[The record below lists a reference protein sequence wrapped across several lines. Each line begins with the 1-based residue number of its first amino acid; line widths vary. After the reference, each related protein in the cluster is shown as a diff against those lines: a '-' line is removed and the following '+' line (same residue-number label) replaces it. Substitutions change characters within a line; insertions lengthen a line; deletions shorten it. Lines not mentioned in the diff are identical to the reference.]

1 LFRLL
6 RVQLFILFSFLVFS
20 CASNSRQNYYYLGLL
35 DNSGREKVKYFEKAL
50 SSRNEYIRRAAAEE
64 LAILMSHG
72 KTLSK
77 RTAERVRSEVRGFWA
92 DAFRI
97 ADAPDKDKAFS
108 FLFGHENN
116 SESFAE
122 AKWFVLNVCRD
133 KNIFISDRELAVIM
147 GHHSVYSLRYN
158 EALEYFRTFRTDNKW
173 PDRIPD
179 IFISYPELINDLGK
193 AFQYTQ
199 SGGEGLTLYT
209 QWLKDKELP
218 FSVQYSLN
226 FYAGR
231 VARRMGGQN
240 AKGIALFEQALT
252 LAPDADQLDACIWYI
267 LDLTVTGST
276 NSFMEKLTQY
286 FPDWHH
292 ASYYNDIL
300 ERFLHKL
307 VSEQDWNKV
316 IRTYDLIKNSS
327 AFSSRIAYARVIA
340 RAMENNYL
348 TAADLRL
355 AAKTLDE
362 ETVSAYAYYRVAY
375 NVGIVSSIPSFLYR
389 SQCADALNEPF
400 LVLDEKTETKLKK
413 KEYSPLLQFI
423 MGFFENKAV
432 DYLLPHLKELDRKL
446 TADELRI
453 VAKALHDEGY
463 YAKCMEVVSSYIYKD
478 GYSKNKLDWELLFPR
493 PYLDLVER
501 YAKEYSLPPS
511 LLYGLIRSESAF
523 RAAVI
528 SRAGAV
534 GLMQLM
540 PFTAKDMA
548 EKLKREGGP
557 DYFGDGEV
565 VDSTNPAHN
574 VHIGT
579 YYYRY
584 LHDYFDD
591 PVLAL
596 MAYNGGQNRI
606 RRLRNANS
614 KLPID
619 LFVETVPILET
630 RDYGKRVPAVAKIY
644 QELYYKDSQ

>member
-6 RVQLFILFSFLVFS
+6 RIQVFIFFSFLVFS
-20 CASNSRQNYYYLGLL
+20 CASNGEKSYYLGLL
-35 DNSGREKVKYFEKAL
+35 DNSGREKVKFFEKAI
-50 SSRNEYIRRAAAEE
+50 SSPNEYIRRAAAEE
-64 LAILMSHG
+64 LAILMSQG
-72 KTLSK
+72 KILPK
-77 RTAERVRSEVRGFWA
+77 RTARRVQIEVTGFWA
-92 DAFRI
+92 EAFRI
-97 ADAPDKDKAFS
+97 ADAPDKDKVFS

-122 AKWFVLNVCRD
+122 AMRFVLNVSE
-133 KNIFISDRELAVIM
+133 KKHIVISDLELAAIM
-147 GHHSVYSLRYN
+147 GHHLVCRQRYN
-158 EALEYFRTFRTDNKW
+158 EALDYFHVFRTDNNW
-173 PDRIPD
+173 PDQIPD
-179 IFISYPELINDLGK
+179 IFINYPVLINDLGR

-209 QWLKDKELP
+209 QWLKDKNLSP
-218 FSVQYSLN
+218 GVQYSLN

-276 NSFMEKLTQY
+276 NNFLEKLTQY
-286 FPDWHH
+286 FPAWHH
-292 ASYYNDIL
+292 ASYYNDVL

-316 IRTYDLIKNSS
+316 IRTYDLIKNSN
-327 AFSSRIAYARVIA
+327 AFTSKIAYARVIA
-340 RAMENNYL
+340 RAIENKYL

-355 AAKTLDE
+355 AAKALDIE
-362 ETVSAYAYYRVAY
+362 SANALAFYRAAYD
-375 NVGIVSSIPSFLYR
+375 VGVISSIPSFIYR
-389 SQCADALNEPF
+389 SQCADALSEPF
-400 LVLDEKTETKLKK
+400 LILNEKTEPKLKK
-413 KEYSPLLQFI
+413 KEYSPLMQFI

-432 DYLLPHLKELDRKL
+432 DFLLPRLKELEKKL
-446 TADELRI
+446 TVDELRV

-463 YAKCMEVVSSYIYKD
+463 YAKCMEVVSSYIYMD

-493 PYLDLVER
+493 PYLDLVEK

-548 EKLKREGGP
+548 EKLKRGGGP
-557 DYFGDGEV
+557 DYFGEGEV
-565 VDSTNPAHN
+565 VDSTNPLHN
-574 VHIGT
+574 IHMGT
-579 YYYRY
+579 FYFKY
-584 LHDYFDD
+584 LQDYFDD
-591 PVLAL
+591 TVLAL

-606 RRLRNANS
+606 RRLRNAS

-619 LFVETVPILET
+619 LFVETVPIYET

-644 QELYYKDSQ
+644 HELYYKDQ

>member
-6 RVQLFILFSFLVFS
+6 RVQLFIFFSLLVFS
-20 CASNSRQNYYYLGLL
+20 CASNSGQSYYLGLL

-64 LAILMSHG
+64 LAILMSQG
-72 KTLSK
+72 KVLSK
-77 RTAERVRSEVRGFWA
+77 RTTERVQSEVTGFWA
-92 DAFRI
+92 EAFRI
-97 ADAPDKDKAFS
+97 ANAPDKDKVFS

-122 AKWFVLNVCRD
+122 AMRFVLNVCKN
-133 KNIFISDRELAVIM
+133 KNIFISDWEFAAIM
-147 GHHSVYSLRYN
+147 GHHFVCRQRYN
-158 EALEYFRTFRTDNKW
+158 EALEYFHVFRTENNW

-179 IFISYPELINDLGK
+179 IFISYPVLVNDLGK

-209 QWLKDKELP
+209 QWLKDKNLP
-218 FSVQYSLN
+218 FGVQYSLN

-240 AKGIALFEQALT
+240 AKGVALFEQALT

-267 LDLTVTGST
+267 LDLTITGST
-276 NSFMEKLTQY
+276 NNFMEKLTQY

-292 ASYYNDIL
+292 ASYYNDVL

-327 AFSSRIAYARVIA
+327 AYTSKIAYARVIA

-355 AAKTLDE
+355 AAKTIDIE
-362 ETVSAYAYYRVAY
+362 SADALAFYRAAY
-375 NVGIVSSIPSFLYR
+375 NVGIVPSIPSFLYR
-389 SQCADALNEPF
+389 SQCADALSEPF
-400 LVLDEKTETKLKK
+400 LVLNEKTEPKLKK
-413 KEYSPLLQFI
+413 KEYSHLLQFI

-432 DYLLPHLKELDRKL
+432 DYLLPHLKELDKKL
-446 TADELRI
+446 TVDELRI

-493 PYLDLVER
+493 PYLDLVEK
-501 YAKEYSLPPS
+501 YAKEYSLAPS

-557 DYFGDGEV
+557 DYFGEGEV

-606 RRLRNANS
+606 RRLRNANN

-619 LFVETVPILET
+619 LFVETVPIYET

-644 QELYYKDSQ
+644 HELYYKDTK

>member
-1 LFRLL
+1 MFRLL
-6 RVQLFILFSFLVFS
+6 RVQLFIFFSLLVFS
-20 CASNSRQNYYYLGLL
+20 CASNSGQSYYLGLL

-64 LAILMSHG
+64 LAILMSQG
-72 KTLSK
+72 KVLSK
-77 RTAERVRSEVRGFWA
+77 RTTERVQSEVTGFWA
-92 DAFRI
+92 EAFRI
-97 ADAPDKDKAFS
+97 ANAPDKDKVFS

-122 AKWFVLNVCRD
+122 AMRFVLNVCKN
-133 KNIFISDRELAVIM
+133 KNIFISDWEFAAIM
-147 GHHSVYSLRYN
+147 GHHFVCRQRYN
-158 EALEYFRTFRTDNKW
+158 EALEYFHVFRTENNW

-179 IFISYPELINDLGK
+179 IFISYPVLVNDLGK

-209 QWLKDKELP
+209 QWLKDKNLP
-218 FSVQYSLN
+218 FGVQYSLN

-240 AKGIALFEQALT
+240 AKGVALFEQALT

-267 LDLTVTGST
+267 LDLTITGST
-276 NSFMEKLTQY
+276 NNFMEKLTQY

-292 ASYYNDIL
+292 ASYYNDVL

-327 AFSSRIAYARVIA
+327 AYTSKIAYARVIA

-355 AAKTLDE
+355 AAKTIDIE
-362 ETVSAYAYYRVAY
+362 SADALSFYRVAY
-375 NVGIVSSIPSFLYR
+375 DVGIVPSIPSFIYR
-389 SQCADALNEPF
+389 SQCAAALNEPF
-400 LVLDEKTETKLKK
+400 MVLTEEPETVI
-413 KEYSPLLQFI
+413 KEYSPYMQFI
-423 MGFFENKAV
+423 MGFFRNKAV
-432 DYLLPHLKELDRKL
+432 DFMLPYIKELEHKL
-446 TADELRI
+446 TVDELRI

-463 YAKCMEVVSSYIYKD
+463 YAKCMEVVSLYIYK
-478 GYSKNKLDWELLFPR
+478 GASSRNRRDWELLFPR
-493 PYLDLVER
+493 PYLELVEK
-501 YAKEYSLPPS
+501 YAKEYNLEPS

-523 RAAVI
+523 RAAVV

-540 PFTAKDMA
+540 PATAKDMA
-548 EKLKREGGP
+548 ERMKRENGTN
-557 DYFGDGEV
+557 YFGENDF
-565 VDSTNPAHN
+565 VDSTNPSLN

-579 YYYRY
+579 YYFRY

-591 PVLAL
+591 PILAL

-606 RRLRNANS
+606 RRLRSANN
-614 KLPID
+614 LPID

-644 QELYYKDSQ
+644 HELYYKDSK

>member
-6 RVQLFILFSFLVFS
+6 RVQVFIFFSFFVFS
-20 CASNSRQNYYYLGLL
+20 CALHGADNYYYLGLL
-35 DNSGREKVKYFEKAL
+35 NNSATEKIKYFEKAL
-50 SSRNEYIRRAAAEE
+50 SSRNEYIKQAAAEE
-64 LAILMSHG
+64 LAILMSQG
-72 KTLSK
+72 KSLSK
-77 RTAERVRSEVRGFWA
+77 KTTERVRSDIKGFWA
-92 DAFRI
+92 DAFKI
-97 ADAPDKDKAFS
+97 ASAPDRDKAFP
-108 FLFGHENN
+108 FLFSHEHN
-116 SESFAE
+116 SESFTE
-122 AKWFVLNVCRD
+122 AKWFVLNAC
-133 KNIFISDRELAVIM
+133 KNKNVFITEGELAAVM
-147 GHHSVYSLRYN
+147 GNHYISSLRYSD
-158 EALEYFRTFRTDNKW
+158 ALDSFRTFKMENNW
-173 PDRIPD
+173 PDKIPY
-179 IFISYPELINDLGK
+179 IFINYPELINDLGK

-218 FSVQYSLN
+218 FNVQYSLN

-240 AKGIALFEQALT
+240 AKGIALFEQALV

-267 LDLTVTGST
+267 LDLSVTGST
-276 NSFMEKLTQY
+276 SNFLEKLTQY
-286 FPDWHH
+286 FPEWHH
-292 ASYYNDIL
+292 ASYYNDVL

-307 VSEQDWNKV
+307 ISEQDWNKI
-316 IRTYDLIKNSS
+316 IRTYDLIKYSS
-327 AFSSRIAYARVIA
+327 ALSSKVAYARAIA
-340 RAMENNYL
+340 RAIENNYL

-355 AAKTLDE
+355 AAKTLDIE
-362 ETVSAYAYYRVAY
+362 SANALAFYRAAYD
-375 NVGIVSSIPSFLYR
+375 VGVVSSIPSFLYR

-400 LVLDEKTETKLKK
+400 LIFNERAEPKLKK
-413 KEYSPLLQFI
+413 KEYSHLLQFI

-432 DYLLPHLKELDRKL
+432 DFLLPHLKELDRKL
-446 TADELRI
+446 TVDELRI

-463 YAKCMEVVSSYIYKD
+463 YAKCMEVVSMYIYK
-478 GYSKNKLDWELLFPR
+478 GGSSKNKLDWELLFPR
-493 PYLDLVER
+493 PYLDLVEK

-548 EKLKREGGP
+548 EKIKREGGP
-557 DYFGDGEV
+557 DYFGEGEV

-644 QELYYKDSQ
+644 HELYYKDSK